1 MAENKRNFFL
11 DMMMSGKPL
20 DNRDE
25 ATMDTFVRYIL
36 LNSMI
41 FLGGSLLV
49 LFGLESI
56 RNGAVLQGYFDLAMA
71 FMTFVGFVVLRTD
84 APFAISGFLT
94 VIPYL
99 FLCAFLAHSG
109 GVQGSG
115 VLWMYSFPLLAIFL
129 LGMRTGTILSLILL
143 AGVAVSLFVPGVS
156 PVTVHRS
163 FALRTVGVYVLVL
176 ACTMIYEKTKVT
188 KDRWVARLNRALQ
201 AERDEIAVMKDNL
214 KDGLFLFDTDYLI
227 QPQYSRALEG
237 ILSETDLS
245 GRSFIDILGNS
256 LQQKEKETLT
266 DYFTMVFNRS
276 YDAQMLEDIN
286 PLHRLSYF
294 SVTTSE
300 EKTLSCTFAPIN
312 RDDGRVYILGTVQD
326 QTREVEL
333 QQQLSEEEGRR
344 QDEMHALFE
353 VIHVEPRVLND
364 FIEDAEYE
372 FDRVNTILKDKEKSS
387 QTVMVEIY
395 QAVHAIKSN
404 AVILGLDSF
413 GTKLHALEAEIGT
426 LRDNPDVSFQ
436 EVLHITVELD
446 KLMKIKDGFKDLIDK
461 IVSFNRGE
469 NRMQEEQ
476 VLVQT
481 LERVVEKASSDLGK
495 KAKLVVKG
503 IDPHAMEYGP
513 RRVIKEILMQLVRN
527 AMYHGIE
534 NPEGRASGGK
544 DEAGLINLS
553 IEILDGNVMIQL
565 TDDGKGLDFD
575 AIRDRALSMNLVADA
590 RQLED
595 KNTLLQLLF
604 SPGFTTVKEAD
615 MYAGRGVG
623 LNLVRERIKEV
634 KGSIKL
640 QSEDGKGTL
649 FRIFIPIGITA
660 RMESGQIA

>member
-413 GTKLHALEAEIGT
+413 GTKLHALEAEIGRFAERLPGASGVGVLFRLT
-426 LRDNPDVSFQ
+426 REAVQAGAIAGISSEEALR
-436 EVLHITVELD
+436 I
-446 KLMKIKDGFKDLIDK
+446 LIDATAK
-461 IVSFNRGE
+461 PLPDNVTHELRGWFGGV
-469 NRMQEEQ
+469 R
-476 VLVQT
+476 
-481 LERVVEKASSDLGK
+481 RASAALR
-495 KAKLVVKG
+495 LVVTC
-503 IDPHAMEYGP
+503 P
-513 RRVIKEILMQLVRN
+513 
-527 AMYHGIE
+527 
-534 NPEGRASGGK
+534 
-544 DEAGLINLS
+544 DEATAARIVEAARPDAERLGPLLVGLPPDRDPLVLARRLAKTGIALA
-553 IEILDGNVMIQL
+553 V
-565 TDDGKGLDFD
+565 GLD
-575 AIRDRALSMNLVADA
+575 
-590 RQLED
+590 ED
-595 KNTLLQLLF
+595 
-604 SPGFTTVKEAD
+604 ED
-615 MYAGRGVG
+615 
-623 LNLVRERIKEV
+623 
-634 KGSIKL
+634 
-640 QSEDGKGTL
+640 EDG
-649 FRIFIPIGITA
+649 
-660 RMESGQIA
+660 